1 VFRCLGWASIH
12 CLERVAGATAAAVV
26 VLVSTNGTVA
36 GMDEGGGP
44 SSPTVLDA
52 FTESLNSGSVVRSQA
67 LLADDAVIVDHD
79 GQHAGARLRV
89 WLARAVVEGIHVSV
103 LARCRLDGRDVS
115 AVDQAKGSTG
125 WRTMFSWRPIINGAP
140 LSRDGPIKLDTGW
153 QLPNVDGVIVV
164 DGGTIRFLG
173 LGITERSDCTA
184 LAPGRLAVNPPP
196 ATATTVAVVVPAS
209 CFSGALLGLL
219 LRRVRKR
226 GRTTVQPPRNL
237 LQHLHEA
244 TIQRRLAVVSAAG
257 QGGSDPGSAAHLHA
271 AKSARP

>member
-1 VFRCLGWASIH
+1 MFRCLGWASIH
-12 CLERVAGATAAAVV
+12 RLERVAGATAAAVV

-52 FTESLNSGSVVRSQA
+52 FTESVNSGSVERSQA
-67 LLADDAVIVDHD
+67 LLADDAVSVDHD
-79 GQHAGARLRV
+79 GQHAGA
-89 WLARAVVEGIHVSV
+89 
-103 LARCRLDGRDVS
+103 
-115 AVDQAKGSTG
+115 
-125 WRTMFSWRPIINGAP
+125 
-140 LSRDGPIKLDTGW
+140 
-153 QLPNVDGVIVV
+153 
-164 DGGTIRFLG
+164 
-173 LGITERSDCTA
+173 
-184 LAPGRLAVNPPP
+184 PGRLAMNPPL

-209 CFSGALLGLL
+209 CFSVALCFL

-226 GRTTVQPPRNL
+226 GRITVQPPRNL

-244 TIQRRLAVVSAAG
+244 TIQQRMAIASAAG